1 MSSGLYEGGIKE
13 LAVAQSCPKSLPHPD
28 RRVSVDNPFCGDRVD
43 LQINLEAGKV
53 TALAQE
59 VRGCMLCQAAANA
72 LAQSALGL
80 SKAEIESARISLAA
94 MLQGDD
100 SPDWVPE
107 GWAALALF
115 EPVRRHK
122 SRHGCVTLPFTALL
136 EALSSEDARGCDLP
150 RE

>member
-1 MSSGLYEGGIKE
+1 MH
-13 LAVAQSCPKSLPHPD
+13 SCPKSLPDPD

-43 LQINLEAGKV
+43 LQINVEEGRV

-72 LAQSALGL
+72 VAQSAIGL
-80 SKAEIESARISLAA
+80 SSAEIEAAGSSLKA
-94 MLQGDD
+94 MLRGDD
-100 SPDWVPE
+100 TPDWAPP
-107 GWAALALF
+107 GWESLALF

-136 EALSSEDARGCDLP
+136 KALL
-150 RE
+150 

>member
-1 MSSGLYEGGIKE
+1 MYEGGIKE
-13 LAVAQSCPKSLPHPD
+13 LASMHSCPKSLPDPD

-43 LQINLEAGKV
+43 LQLNVEEGRV

-72 LAQSALGL
+72 VAQSAIGL
-80 SKAEIESARISLAA
+80 SSAEIEAAGNSLNA
-94 MLQGDD
+94 MLRGDD
-100 SPDWVPE
+100 RPDWAPP
-107 GWAALALF
+107 GWESLALF

-136 EALSSEDARGCDLP
+136 KALL
-150 RE
+150 

>member
-1 MSSGLYEGGIKE
+1 M
-13 LAVAQSCPKSLPHPD
+13 QSCPKSLPDPD

-43 LQINLEAGKV
+43 LQINVEEGRV

-72 LAQSALGL
+72 VAQAAIGL
-80 SKAEIESARISLAA
+80 SSAEIEAAGNSLGA
-94 MLQGDD
+94 MLRGDNT
-100 SPDWVPE
+100 PDWMPP
-107 GWAALALF
+107 GWESLALF

-136 EALSSEDARGCDLP
+136 KALL
-150 RE
+150 

>member
-1 MSSGLYEGGIKE
+1 MH
-13 LAVAQSCPKSLPHPD
+13 SCPKSLPDPD

-43 LQINLEAGKV
+43 LQINVEDGRV

-72 LAQSALGL
+72 VAQSAIGL
-80 SKAEIESARISLAA
+80 SSAEIEAAGSSLGA
-94 MLQGDD
+94 MLRGDNT
-100 SPDWVPE
+100 PDWTPP
-107 GWAALALF
+107 GWESLALF

-136 EALSSEDARGCDLP
+136 KALQVGSN
-150 RE
+150 